1 MQARS
6 ILLPAILSL
15 LAAMPVTAQRE
26 AVAKQ
31 VDMPHNYYWR
41 EMYLPQLT
49 AGPSWLAFYPDGK
62 SLLYSMS
69 GSLWR
74 QAIDGTQAT
83 EITHA
88 AGAYDYQPD
97 ISLDGRHVV
106 FSRYDGR
113 SLELWQLDLATG
125 KSQALT
131 DNGAFNAEPRYAPD
145 GKRLVWVSSLG
156 LGHFNLHI
164 ADVSAAGLANVRQ
177 LIPEKKSVVD
187 RYYYSASNHSINPSW
202 SPDGKEIYFVMNDEN
217 AWGSGD
223 VYALSV
229 SDPRTVRKI
238 ISEETTWAARPELS
252 PDGRRLLYSSYRGR
266 QWQQLWLGTPKGDAP
281 LPLTFGEF
289 DRRNVRWSADG
300 RKIAYISNEHGGTE
314 ILVQDALGGSAKV
327 FDAASRKTLLP
338 QSRLSLNIRDASGR
352 PTPARVS
359 IVASD
364 KRSYAPADV
373 WVHADDGFDRSIQ
386 GTETHYFHCLK
397 SCTLD
402 VPAGDVRIS
411 VQHGLAHALWQQTL
425 KAEAGKTRTLD
436 IALQSNAL
444 PAAFGPWRSADLHV
458 HMNYGG
464 QYRNTP
470 AYLVQQ
476 AKAEDLNIVHNLI
489 VNKEERIP
497 DIGYF
502 QVAADSAG
510 DADTVLWHGQEFH
523 TSFWGHLGLLNLDDH
538 LLTPDFASYRH
549 TALASPFPHNGVIA
563 DLAHAQHALVGY
575 VHPFDWQIVPE
586 KEIKLSHQLPA
597 DAINGKVDYLEVVG
611 FSDHLATADVWYR
624 LLNLG
629 IHLAAGAGTDAMAN
643 YASLRGPVGMN
654 RVFINTDSLDKDAVN
669 AKIRAGNSF
678 VSNSALLGL
687 QINGQ
692 APGSVLNG
700 NAGETVTVSVS
711 MRSIAPMQ
719 HLELVHNGAVI
730 KAFDISADGKR
741 FDASESLVLRQDGWL
756 LLRAYNDA
764 AHPDIL
770 DIYPYASTNPVY
782 VRGFGAKPDARADA
796 AYFVRW
802 LDRVTEAAEKRH
814 ADFNT
819 ETEFQSTLEYL
830 RQARGK
836 YLELGK

>member
-1 MQARS
+1 MKRLK
-6 ILLPAILSL
+6 ILLPFILTML
-15 LAAMPVTAQRE
+15 VAMPAMAQRE
-26 AVAKQ
+26 GVARQ

-49 AGPSWLAFYPDGK
+49 SGPSWLAFYPDGK

-74 QAIDGTQAT
+74 QSIDGIHAT

-88 AGAYDYQPD
+88 VGAYDYQPD
-97 ISLDGRHVV
+97 ISLDGRYAV

-125 KSQALT
+125 KSHALT
-131 DNGAFNAEPRYAPD
+131 QNGAFNAEARYSPD
-145 GKRLVWVSSLG
+145 GKRLVWASSLG

-164 ADVSAAGLANVRQ
+164 ADVSATGLSNIRQ
-177 LIPEKKSVVD
+177 LIPEKKSMID

-202 SPDGKEIYFVMNDEN
+202 SPDGNEIYFVMNDEN

-223 VYALSV
+223 VHAMSV
-229 SDPRTVRKI
+229 SDPSTVRKVI
-238 ISEETTWAARPELS
+238 REETTWAARPELS

-266 QWQQLWLGTPKGDAP
+266 QWHQLWLSTPKGDAP
-281 LPLTFGEF
+281 LPLTFGAF
-289 DRRNVRWSADG
+289 DRRNARWSADG
-300 RKIAYISNEHGGTE
+300 RKIAYISNQHGGTE
-314 ILVQDALGGSAKV
+314 LIVQDALGG
-327 FDAASRKTLLP
+327 ASKALNTANRKTLLP
-338 QSRLSLNIRDASGR
+338 QSRLSLHISDASGQ

-359 IVASD
+359 IVAAD
-364 KRSYAPADV
+364 KRSYAPDDA

-386 GTETHYFHCLK
+386 STETQYFHCLK
-397 SCTLD
+397 TCTLD
-402 VPAGDVRIS
+402 VPAGTVRIS
-411 VQHGLAHALWQQTL
+411 VQHGLAHALWQNTL
-425 KAEAGKTRTLD
+425 AAEAGKSRRLD

-444 PAAFGPWRSADLHV
+444 PATFGPWRSADLHV

-464 QYRNTP
+464 HYRNTP

-476 AKAEDLNIVHNLI
+476 AKAEDLDIVHNLI

-497 DIGYF
+497 DVGYF
-502 QVAADSAG
+502 QSAADNAG

-575 VHPFDWQIVPE
+575 VHPFDWLIVPE
-586 KEIKLSHQLPA
+586 KELKLSHQLPA

-611 FSDHLATADVWYR
+611 FSDHRATADVWYR

-629 IHLAAGAGTDAMAN
+629 IHIAAGAGTDAMAN

-654 RVFINTDSLDKDAVN
+654 RVFVNTDSLDKNTVN
-669 AKIRAGNSF
+669 EKIRKGQSF
-678 VSNSALLGL
+678 VTNSALLGL

-692 APGSVLNG
+692 SPGAVLKG
-700 NAGETVTVSVS
+700 TAGEAVTVSVT

-719 HLELVHNGAVI
+719 KLELVHNGAVI
-730 KAFDISADGKR
+730 KSFDISANGKQ
-741 FDASESLVLRQDGWL
+741 FDASESLSLRQDGWL
-756 LLRAYNDA
+756 LLRAYNDVA
-764 AHPDIL
+764 QPEIL

-782 VRGFGAKPDARADA
+782 VSGFGAKPDVKADA
-796 AYFVRW
+796 VYFVRW
-802 LDRVTEAAEKRH
+802 LDRVIEAADKRH

-819 ETEFQSTLEYL
+819 ETEFQSTREYL
-830 RQARGK
+830 RQARAK